1 MADNEIEF
9 EEGGIPTIEETMMDI
24 IDNQLG
30 VIASMG
36 EIDASLYDEA
46 QEDKIKVV
54 SRAFNI
60 IYRAQ
65 ARLLKQIRQPADG
78 A

>member
-65 ARLLKQIRQPADG
+65 ARLLKQIRQPTDG